1 MTHRIA
7 LAVLALSL
15 AFSPA
20 LHAQVPKPAPSFI
33 VKAERADAIYRQ
45 GEEVTFSIELAPGS
59 VVPPDADITWTI
71 SKDGVPPEI
80 NGKGKLVN
88 GKATAT
94 GKLGEPGFLLCR
106 AAWRDAQKQIYT
118 ALGGAGID
126 PLLIK
131 PSLPVPDDFDAFWA
145 AQKKK
150 LAEVPVKAH
159 QTPVTSPSKKVEAFD
174 VQVDA
179 LGAPASGYF
188 AKPIGAKPK
197 SLPAF
202 LMVHGAGVTTAQLG
216 SAVSWAEN
224 GALSMN
230 LNAHGLPNGKP
241 PEFYKELDLGALKD
255 YRFAGR
261 DAKETCYFLGM
272 FLREVRAIDFL
283 CSQPEWDG
291 KTVVVYG
298 SSQGGFQAFAA
309 ASIDARVT
317 FFAAGVPAGCDHT
330 GMVAGRV
337 AGWPKIVPNVPV
349 QNPAAPNVAPPSP
362 PAAAIMTPDPK
373 VLEASRYFDNVNFA
387 AHTKAQGAFLTVGF
401 IDTTCPPT
409 TVYAAYN
416 ALPIPKGIYN
426 DIPSGHANSPAASN
440 AMVEAARKH
449 LKEMAAVRSE

>member
-1 MTHRIA
+1 MISRILPA
-7 LAVLALSL
+7 AVLL
-15 AFSPA
+15 ACA
-20 LHAQVPKPAPSFI
+20 LHAQVPKPVPTFV
-33 VKAERADAIYRQ
+33 VKAERPDALYKQ
-45 GEEVTFSIELAPGS
+45 GEPVTFSIEVAPDS
-59 VVPPDADITWTI
+59 PIPRDAEITWTI

-80 NGKGKLVN
+80 NGRVKLVD

-94 GKLGEPGFLLCR
+94 GKLDEPGFLLCR
-106 AAWRDAQKQIYT
+106 PAWRDAQNKIFT

-131 PSLPVPDDFDAFWA
+131 PSLPVPDDFDAFWK
-145 AQKKK
+145 AQKVK
-150 LAEVPVKAH
+150 LAAVPVKAH
-159 QTPVTSPSKKVEAFD
+159 LTPAVSPSKKVEVFD

-202 LMVHGAGVTTAQLG
+202 LMVHGAGVASG
-216 SAVSWAEN
+216 SLPAAVTWAEN

-241 PEFYKELDLGALKD
+241 LEFYKNLDATTLKD
-255 YRFAGR
+255 YRFEGR

-272 FLREVRAIDFL
+272 FLREIRAIDFL

-291 KTVVVYG
+291 KTVVVFG

-309 ASIDARVT
+309 AAIDERVT

-330 GMVAGRV
+330 GVAVGRV
-337 AGWPKIVPNVPV
+337 NGWPKIVPNL
-349 QNPAAPNVAPPSP
+349 PPP
-362 PAAAIMTPDPK
+362 DINKPDPK

-387 AHTKAQGAFLTVGF
+387 ARTKAKGAYVTVGF

-416 ALPIPKGIYN
+416 ALPIPKDIYN
-426 DIPSGHANSPAASN
+426 DVPCGHANSAGAMN
-440 AMVEAARKH
+440 AMIEAAKKH
-449 LKEMAAVRSE
+449 FKEMAGKND